1 MADLLSVADAKTFLG
16 ITVATY
22 DTLLS
27 QLLDELEAQFEMD
40 CGRKRIPFAAAAT
53 RTEVRDGI
61 GSPELYLNYPVATL
75 TSIKI
80 GLDVTDPDET
90 LDVDDVDVVVFGVGE
105 RRLVRTDGGVFGALG
120 VPRCVQVVY
129 GAGDDLPSGARL
141 ALKRGLALVFR
152 QRGSEDA
159 VRESL
164 ADYSHDLQ
172 TIRGEEFWQL
182 AVSSEQ
188 RGTYR

>member
-1 MADLLSVADAKTFLG
+1 MADLLSVADAKTYLG
-16 ITVATY
+16 ITVSTY
-22 DTLLS
+22 DTLLT
-27 QLLDELEAQFEMD
+27 QLLDELESQFEMD
-40 CGRKRIPFAAAAT
+40 CGRKKLPYAAAAT
-53 RTEVRDGI
+53 RTEVFDGT
-61 GSPELYLNYPVATL
+61 GCAELYLRYPIATL
-75 TSIKI
+75 TSIKL

-90 LDVDDVDVVVFGVGE
+90 LDVSDVEVVVFGVGE
-105 RRLVRTDGGVFGALG
+105 RRLARTDGGTFGELG
-120 VPRCVQVVY
+120 VPRYVTVVY

-141 ALKRGLALVFR
+141 TLKRALALVYR

-182 AVSSEQ
+182 AVSAET
-188 RGTYR
+188 RGPYR